1 MSSSGAATEI
11 GKAALEG
18 EIVKLRKERSLMMQ
32 EVVELQQQQRGTIQQ
47 MESVGEKLQ
56 AAEHRQKQMVSF
68 LAKVF
73 QNPGFLGR
81 LRETKEQRQITS
93 PRAMRK
99 FVKHHQQELG
109 EMDKSSIDGEMVKYI
124 PDLHGCFTMSP
135 TAPTLDAVAVTAE
148 KLAVQETERSQG
160 LDSEHVPS
168 QTADGLIMGCGVR
181 RRTPEQIPRQGTD
194 DPLFKGKD
202 IVALP
207 PPEVVPEYSV
217 SFPDELAKGKSIPD
231 PEFESLVKEE
241 ELWGMGFEVGP
252 GMSSSSNELLWGN
265 ISNYEIP
272 EVGVSSDWELGS
284 LQAAGG
290 SGVERWPGD
299 ESPFREIDSSKN
311 PDP

>member
-1 MSSSGAATEI
+1 
-11 GKAALEG
+11 
-18 EIVKLRKERSLMMQ
+18 MQ

-99 FVKHHQQELG
+99 FVRHQQQELG

-135 TAPTLDAVAVTAE
+135 IAPTLDAVAVTAE

-217 SFPDELAKGKSIPD
+217 SFPDGLAKGKSIPD
-231 PEFESLVKEE
+231 PEFESMVKEE